1 MAFSGR
7 LFVISMS
14 FPDATGLRRGFG
26 GRLARSVMALM
37 STMFSGH
44 ASLISE
50 VIREDVYQLP
60 DHVQGG
66 SEAHVRY
73 GVVMDL
79 PIVGHAEMPRNRY
92 AIDLYLISRANN
104 DMVAFIVRFPHG
116 FRCLVLVP
124 LRFLHLRGMLFDV
137 GAY

>member
-1 MAFSGR
+1 MAMAFSGR

-73 GVVMDL
+73 GVIMDL
-79 PIVGHAEMPRNRY
+79 PVVGHPEVSGNRY
-92 AIDLYLISRANN
+92 PIDFYLISCANN
-104 DMVAFIVRFPHG
+104 DMMTFIVRFADS

-124 LRFLHLRGMLFDV
+124 LGFLHLGGMLRDV
-137 GAY
+137 